1 MSTDLR
7 EKEDY
12 NNQLHVVTFFQ
23 FFKKKKT
30 IQKPFTMLCKYS
42 NYFLFNTKDTK
53 EFKTCKNINT
63 RTLDES
69 IQNNSEISRWKRGWN
84 TVNALAGY
92 SGEMM

>member
-1 MSTDLR
+1 
-7 EKEDY
+7 
-12 NNQLHVVTFFQ
+12 
-23 FFKKKKT
+23 
-30 IQKPFTMLCKYS
+30 MLCKYS